1 MLRLSAMPAHVF
13 KGSTPPGKL
22 RFLPGNNSFAFSMEL
37 AAAYNKLERAGTAL
51 LQKIR
56 ELNELATTLAAGT
69 HRIVPRVEVDQ
80 FRQILE
86 DLDYALGEHAQAR
99 ENFFNAMRGE

>member
-1 MLRLSAMPAHVF
+1 
-13 KGSTPPGKL
+13 
-22 RFLPGNNSFAFSMEL
+22 MEL
-37 AAAYNKLERAGTAL
+37 APAYEKLGRASTAVL
-51 LQKIR
+51 EKMR
-56 ELNELATTLAAGT
+56 ELNELAATLAAGT
-69 HRIVPRVEVDQ
+69 HRIAPRVEVDQ